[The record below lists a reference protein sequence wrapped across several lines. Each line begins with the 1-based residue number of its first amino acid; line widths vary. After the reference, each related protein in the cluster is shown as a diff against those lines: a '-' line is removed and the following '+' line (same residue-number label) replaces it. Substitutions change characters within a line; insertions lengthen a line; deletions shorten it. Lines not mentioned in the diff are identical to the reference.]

1 MVLEYALQDTLG
13 LYLCEH
19 LIFMQVQWV
28 YCLVYVID
36 MVSLIILYRNRPS
49 NMSPP
54 SLPEVPGIRFLKKI
68 NVQRIKSN
76 ISKDFWVACMQFHLF
91 NLKRFSKLVRTVII
105 IV

>member
-1 MVLEYALQDTLG
+1 MLNIFLVIMASFVTCYRLIKCVPAMFCKLIYILMVLEYALQNTLG

-36 MVSLIILYRNRPS
+36 MESLIILYRNRPS

-54 SLPEVPGIRFLKKI
+54 SLPEVF
-68 NVQRIKSN
+68 
-76 ISKDFWVACMQFHLF
+76 DF
-91 NLKRFSKLVRTVII
+91 
-105 IV
+105 

>member
-1 MVLEYALQDTLG
+1 MILEYALQNTLG

-36 MVSLIILYRNRPS
+36 MESLIILYRNIPS

-54 SLPEVPGIRFLKKI
+54 SLPEVFDFLKKSMF
-68 NVQRIKSN
+68 RGY
-76 ISKDFWVACMQFHLF
+76 
-91 NLKRFSKLVRTVII
+91 NLKQHFQGFLGSMHAISSI
-105 IV
+105 

>member
-1 MVLEYALQDTLG
+1 MVLEYALQNTLG

-54 SLPEVPGIRFLKKI
+54 SLPEVFDFKKKSMFRGYKATFP
-68 NVQRIKSN
+68 RI
-76 ISKDFWVACMQFHLF
+76 FG
-91 NLKRFSKLVRTVII
+91 
-105 IV
+105 